1 MAYSDPIPLEVAH
14 RIVAEV
20 SAVAGV
26 ASLHPGDFGETALLF
41 PGERVHGLR
50 LREDRLEVHVVVDLS
65 TLPPRTD
72 LQSFAEIVRLAVTP
86 LSDFLVDVVLAD
98 ATYHSAAADTAN
110 ISDAATGH
118 TAPQE

>member
-50 LREDRLEVHVVVDLS
+50 LRENRLEVHVVVDLS

-72 LQSFAEIVRLAVTP
+72 LQSFAEIVRLAVAP
-86 LSDFLVDVVLAD
+86 LTSFPVDVVLAD
-98 ATYHSAAADTAN
+98 ATYHLASTSTTSTATT
-110 ISDAATGH
+110 ATGH